1 MNRPRLLLAEDHSE
15 TRKLLR
21 ALLQPEFEVVGDVE
35 DGLTLVAAA
44 ERLSPDVIVT
54 DISMPGLDGI
64 AAARLILQRTPAARI
79 VFVTA
84 HPEPVLVERGV
95 SAGALG
101 YVVKFAAGDELIPA
115 VRAALR
121 GERHISETARRG
133 GSDMAF
139 RRTGQVEPGVS
150 PKRAL

>member
-1 MNRPRLLLAEDHSE
+1 MTRPRLLLAEDHSE
-15 TRKLLR
+15 TRELLR

-35 DGLTLVAAA
+35 DGVALVAAA

-54 DISMPGLDGI
+54 DISMPALDGI
-64 AAARLILQRTPAARI
+64 AAARLILRHNPAIRI

-84 HPEPVLVERGV
+84 HPEPILVERGV

-101 YVVKFAAGDELIPA
+101 YVVKFAAGDELVPA

-121 GERHISETARRG
+121 GERHISETARTGAARHG
-133 GSDMAF
+133 ISAHRASRS
-139 RRTGQVEPGVS
+139 RREP
-150 PKRAL
+150 